1 MIKLKDLLL
10 EKKGLLSN
18 AEKILINRYL
28 RSSYGDKEGD
38 LSSHLV
44 KVDYTEDFVA
54 DNSHKA
60 PHFKKGPAKG
70 LPMMNKDGHSR
81 VLRYKGED
89 IFWEKDGMFSYP
101 KDIVA
106 FIKAHDR
113 EAKKKNYDYRHPP
126 IERYN
131 GGYALVKDK
140 PYDDKLKA
148 VLAHA
153 ASKTVKGHW
162 VEETPLSTIKKLGK

>member
-1 MIKLKDLLL
+1 MIKLKDLIL
-10 EKKGLLSN
+10 EKKGLLSKD
-18 AEKILINRYL
+18 EKIVIESYL
-28 RSSYGDKEGD
+28 RSSHGKKAGD

-44 KVDYTEDFVA
+44 EVEFSDDYRS
-54 DNSHKA
+54 DNAKKA

-70 LPMMNKDGHSR
+70 LPMMNKDGYSR

-89 IFWEKDGMFSYP
+89 IFWEKDGPFVYP

-106 FIKAHDR
+106 FLKKTKDFR
-113 EAKKKNYDYRHPP
+113 NAKHQTLT
-126 IERYN
+126 RYN

-140 PYDDKLKA
+140 PYDAKLKA

-153 ASKTVKGHW
+153 GSKTVKGHW
-162 VEETPLSTIKKLGK
+162 VEETPLSTIKKLGR

>member
-1 MIKLKDLLL
+1 M
-10 EKKGLLSN
+10 EKKGLLSKD
-18 AEKILINRYL
+18 EKIIIDSYL
-28 RSSYGDKEGD
+28 RSSHGKKAGD

-44 KVDYTEDFVA
+44 EVEFTEDYRS
-54 DNSHKA
+54 DNAKNA

-70 LPMMNKDGHSR
+70 LPIMNKDGYSR

-89 IFWEKDGMFSYP
+89 IFWEKDGPFVYP
-101 KDIVA
+101 KDIVSMLK
-106 FIKAHDR
+106 KAKNWR
-113 EAKKKNYDYRHPP
+113 TAKHETLK
-126 IERYN
+126 RYN
-131 GGYALVKDK
+131 GGFVLVKDK

>member
-1 MIKLKDLLL
+1 MVKLMDLIV
-10 EKKGLLSN
+10 EKTSKLLSN
-18 AEKILINRYL
+18 DEKVLINKYL
-28 RSSYGDKEGD
+28 RSGHGNKAGD

-44 KVDYTEDFVA
+44 EVGFSEDYSS
-54 DNSHKA
+54 DNAKKA

-70 LPMMNKDGHSR
+70 LPIMNKDGYSR

-89 IFWEKDGMFSYP
+89 IFWEKDGPFVYP

-106 FIKAHDR
+106 FL
-113 EAKKKNYDYRHPP
+113 KKNQNKTLT
-126 IERYN
+126 RYK
-131 GGYALVKDK
+131 GGFALIKDK
-140 PYDDKLKA
+140 PYDAKLKA

>member
-1 MIKLKDLLL
+1 MIKLKDLIL
-10 EKKGLLSN
+10 EKKGLLSKD
-18 AEKILINRYL
+18 EKIVIESYL
-28 RSSYGDKEGD
+28 RSSHGKKAGD

-44 KVDYTEDFVA
+44 EVGYSEDYRSDKA
-54 DNSHKA
+54 KNA

-70 LPMMNKDGHSR
+70 LPMINKDGYSR

-89 IFWEKDGMFSYP
+89 IFWEKDGPFVYP
-101 KDIVA
+101 KDIVSMLK
-106 FIKAHDR
+106 KAKNWR
-113 EAKKKNYDYRHPP
+113 TAKHEVLK
-126 IERYN
+126 RYN
-131 GGYALVKDK
+131 GGFVLVKDK

-162 VEETPLSTIKKLGK
+162 VEETPLATIKKLGK

>member
-1 MIKLKDLLL
+1 MIKLKDLIL

-54 DNSHKA
+54 GNSHKA

-101 KDIVA
+101 KDIIA
-106 FIKAHDR
+106 SL
-113 EAKKKNYDYRHPP
+113 KKIDKGETPNVQ
-126 IERYN
+126 RYN
-131 GGYALVKDK
+131 GGFALVKDK
-140 PYDDKLKA
+140 PYDAKLKA

-162 VEETPLSTIKKLGK
+162 VEETPLSMIKKLGK

>member
-28 RSSYGDKEGD
+28 RNGYGDKEGD

-89 IFWEKDGMFSYP
+89 IFWEKDGPFVYP
-101 KDIVA
+101 KDIVSMLK
-106 FIKAHDR
+106 KAKNWR
-113 EAKKKNYDYRHPP
+113 TAKHETLK
-126 IERYN
+126 RYN

-140 PYDDKLKA
+140 PYDAKLKA